1 MKLQSRR
8 SLSGRINDKESYLKT
23 RYIALS
29 ADAIG
34 RRPRYR
40 SRLRETTLSFRL
52 TMVSG
57 MIRVDDVK
65 LRRWFSMPRENIA
78 RLPDPLEHKRN
89 RSPCTAFGQEEVK

>member
-1 MKLQSRR
+1 
-8 SLSGRINDKESYLKT
+8 
-23 RYIALS
+23 
-29 ADAIG
+29 
-34 RRPRYR
+34 
-40 SRLRETTLSFRL
+40 
-52 TMVSG
+52 MVSG